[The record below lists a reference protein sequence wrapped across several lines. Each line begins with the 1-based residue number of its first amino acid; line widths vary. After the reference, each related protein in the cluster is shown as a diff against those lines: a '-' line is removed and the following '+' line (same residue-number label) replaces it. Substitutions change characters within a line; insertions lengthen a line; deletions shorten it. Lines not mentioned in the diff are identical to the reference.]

1 MYETKPYFYGTGRR
15 KNSVARVRVYTGTG
29 KITINDRDI
38 DSYFGL
44 ETLKLIVR
52 SPLVLLG
59 LEGKYD
65 VVVRVSGG
73 GVSGQAGAIRHGLS
87 RALLQQSDENRAVLK
102 KVQYSKLMAENSD
115 LAMTYAVKGMI
126 PSNTIGAKALT
137 RLHCYKG
144 AEHAQAAQKPE
155 KIEF

>member
-1 MYETKPYFYGTGRR
+1 MLFRSKQ
-15 KNSVARVRVYTGTG
+15 KVDYTPNVDCGDFVVVINCDKAVLTG
-29 KITINDRDI
+29 KKAEQKFHITHSKFI
-38 DSYFGL
+38 
-44 ETLKLIVR
+44 
-52 SPLVLLG
+52 
-59 LEGKYD
+59 
-65 VVVRVSGG
+65 GG
-73 GVSGQAGAIRHGLS
+73 
-87 RALLQQSDENRAVLK
+87 LK